1 MGFVIVVEMFCYKKS
16 GSMIK
21 ITAKFDDFEVADS
34 KEI

>member
-1 MGFVIVVEMFCYKKS
+1 MEFIIIVEMFCYKKS